1 MTARYFRH
9 TDGGLYRFVAD
20 ARHSEDQSAVVVY
33 EHLWPFTPGVWVRP
47 AQEFQ
52 ERFAPIE
59 EAFVQAAMQGDRTA
73 AQEAVNS
80 AKAARR
86 AARGG

>member
-1 MTARYFRH
+1 MSTARYFRH
-9 TDGGLYRFVAD
+9 TDGGLYRFIAD

-47 AQEFQ
+47 AQEFHD
-52 ERFAPIE
+52 RFTPIS
-59 EAFVQAAMQGDRTA
+59 EAEVLAAQQGDRLA
-73 AQEAVNS
+73 AQEAVNQ

-86 AARGG
+86 AARG